1 MWAKNLFLGEKDWA
15 HLTEAER
22 KARMD
27 AASQDKGRLASRDE
41 RLRDDPKYFDEKYVG
56 LRGANIGRVKGRGS
70 AMNGMLEDERRV
82 IRENNLR
89 PDRD

>member
-1 MWAKNLFLGEKDWA
+1 MGDKDWA
-15 HLTEAER
+15 HLSEAER

-27 AASQDKGRLASRDE
+27 ASSQNKGRLASRDK
-41 RLRDDPKYFDEKYVG
+41 RLRGDPKYFDEKYIG

-70 AMNGMLEDERRV
+70 AMNGILEDERRV
-82 IRENNLR
+82 IRDNNLR